1 MTTVRSPMLSAPEYP
16 PGESPWDEGLERLRR
31 AADLI
36 RLDSGL
42 HEMLSLPRRVLE
54 IAVPIQNDQ
63 GEHETF
69 VGYRVQHSTTL
80 GPGKG
85 GVRYHSR
92 VSLDE
97 IKALAMSMTWKCAL
111 VEVPFGGAKGGIR
124 CDPSVLSDAETERL
138 TRRYASELV
147 SMIGPT
153 RDILAPDLN
162 TGEREMA
169 WIMDTYS
176 AVAGTPTATVVTGKP
191 VIVGGSPAR
200 RSATGVGVAHLARL
214 AARQASSSRPI
225 RVVIAGFGEVG
236 RAVAE
241 LMPEFDGFRVTGVSD
256 VGGARYADEGLD
268 IDELGAVADSGA
280 SIAEAATGELVPRDD
295 LLFVD
300 CDVLIPAAVSGVI
313 DHEEAMRVSTRLVVE
328 AANAPVTV
336 AGDRVLD
343 ERGITVLPDII
354 TNAGGIIAS
363 HFEWSQGGNPIGW
376 NAHQIADTLMGRL
389 ETTYAQVV
397 EFSRDRG
404 ISLRE
409 AAVAIGVRRVADVH
423 LARGLYP

>member
-1 MTTVRSPMLSAPEYP
+1 MTTVRTPVLPAPEYA
-16 PGESPWDEGLERLRR
+16 PGQSPWDEALERLRG

-36 RLDSGL
+36 QLDPGL
-42 HEMLSLPRRVLE
+42 HEMLGIPRRVLE

-92 VSLDE
+92 VSLEE

-147 SMIGPT
+147 AMIGPT

-214 AARQASSSRPI
+214 AAQPASNGRPI
-225 RVVIAGFGEVG
+225 RVVIAGYGEVG

-241 LMPEFDGFRVTGVSD
+241 LMQEFDGFRVTGVSD
-256 VGGARYADEGLD
+256 IGGARYTDEGLD
-268 IDELGAVADSGA
+268 IGELGAVADSGA
-280 SIAEAATGELVPRDD
+280 SIARADTGEPMPRDE
-295 LLFVD
+295 LIRAD
-300 CDVLIPAAVSGVI
+300 CDVLIPAAVSGVL
-313 DHEEAMRVSTRLVVE
+313 DHHEAMRVSTGLVVE
-328 AANAPVTV
+328 AANAAITV
-336 AGDRVLD
+336 AGDRVLE
-343 ERGITVLPDII
+343 ERGIAVLPDIL

-363 HFEWSQGGNPIGW
+363 HFEWSQGGNPMGW
-376 NAHQIADTLMGRL
+376 NAHQIADTLMSRL

-397 EFSRDRG
+397 EFSQEHG
-404 ISLRE
+404 VSLRE